1 MIENVHAQRLTL
13 NGVWQITLDGRSG
26 PLTVPGVWE
35 VQGYPRDVD
44 HAVLTR
50 TFDVPQDWRGQAV
63 WLEFGAVSYHVD
75 VWLNGAQVGTHDG
88 LWSAFAFD
96 VSAALDYTGVNTLE
110 LRIVKPSNRLDGDY
124 SYRHVPV
131 GFIPYVSTT
140 FGGAWQDVTLA
151 AYPAQPCSGWT
162 DLHVQPDL
170 TARRVTLNAR
180 LEPSA
185 DGVPVSAAL
194 RDPDGVVIAVQRVKP
209 DASGAVRAAFDL
221 SAVRPWSPDD
231 PAQYTLTLTAHAPAG
246 DVTAAR
252 AFGFRALTRT
262 PDGEGTL
269 LNGAPVI
276 LRGILHWGWYP
287 DRLAPTPTAD
297 EIRAE
302 FRQIRALG
310 FNMVKLCLFVPHET
324 FFRVA
329 DEEGMLLWLE
339 LPLWWQIMNPH
350 LRTVV
355 QREYRDILAAVHQH
369 PSIVIYSLGCELD
382 AYMGDGDL
390 LGDLDRA
397 VRDRTCGVLVCDN
410 SGSGEAYGGL
420 DFDYADFNDYHF
432 YSDLE
437 YFTPLLNL
445 FRRDW
450 RSPRPWIF
458 GEFCA
463 YDDYRDPTPLVD
475 ADGGR
480 PWWRDLV
487 GVDASVDRWAYS
499 IQEERMAA
507 LDLPYDH
514 AELARRS
521 RLQGYVVRKHT
532 LEQVRLR
539 RAMAGYVIT
548 GLRDTP
554 INSAGVFDDSG
565 QPKIAPEAFRMINAE
580 RVLLL
585 DIRRARVWRGGD
597 QPAPVDAFTPVAGQP
612 ASFRVIL
619 ANCGQPFSGGTLRWE
634 ITDAAGG
641 MVAHGDA
648 PVTVAVNG
656 HVPRQIG
663 RIDWTPPAADH
674 AAQVHLTVTLD
685 DGTRNTWPLFVAP
698 PVDFAAWAD
707 RAARYDPSGLLEGLA
722 ALPACDFAA
731 PPPVVIASALTPQVV
746 DLVEDGGA
754 CLLIQNGPGT
764 LPVKQL
770 GFWFEALNLIREHPV
785 WDGFPHDGFTGMPF
799 YHLAPDHALD
809 TARLSEA
816 LPQARD
822 MRPLLTRLHTRHFT
836 VTDYLVE
843 MTLGQGRL
851 IATTLRIEG
860 GRGDQVNGLAH
871 NPVARVL
878 LDRLLGYLA
887 GR

>member
-1 MIENVHAQRLTL
+1 MFENVHAQRLTL
-13 NGVWQITLDGRSG
+13 NGVWQISIDGRSG

-44 HAVLTR
+44 SAVLTR
-50 TFDVPQDWRGQAV
+50 TFDVPEGWRGQAIQ
-63 WLEFGAVSYHVD
+63 LEFGAVSYHVE
-75 VWLNGAQVGTHDG
+75 VWLNGIHVGTHHG
-88 LWSAFAFD
+88 LWSAFTFD
-96 VSAALDYTGVNTLE
+96 VSAALAYGGENALE
-110 LRIVKPSNRLDGDY
+110 LRIVKPSNRLDGTY

-140 FGGAWQDVTLA
+140 FGGVWQDVTLV
-151 AYPAQPCSGWT
+151 AYDQGAWH
-162 DLHVQPDL
+162 DVHVRADFE
-170 TARRVTLNAR
+170 ARQVTFSAR
-180 LEPSA
+180 LGLT
-185 DGVPVSAAL
+185 DGAPPVKAEL
-194 RDPDGVVIAVQRVKP
+194 RDPDGVVIAVQRAAH
-209 DASGAVRAAFDL
+209 DADGGVRAVFDL
-221 SAVRPWSPDD
+221 SAVRSWSPDD
-231 PAQYTLTLTAHAPAG
+231 PAQYTLTLTAPAPAG
-246 DVTAAR
+246 DVTVSR
-252 AFGFRALTRT
+252 SFGFRALMRSA
-262 PDGEGTL
+262 DGEGTL
-269 LNGAPVI
+269 LNGEPVM

-287 DRLAPTPTAD
+287 DRLAPTPSED

-302 FRQIRALG
+302 FHKIRALG
-310 FNMVKLCLFVPHET
+310 FNMVKLCLFVPHEA

-339 LPLWWQIMNPH
+339 LPLWWQVMNPH
-350 LRTVV
+350 LREVV
-355 QREYRDILAAVHQH
+355 QREYRDILAAVHHH

-463 YDDYRDPTPLVD
+463 YDDYRDPTRLID

-480 PWWRDLV
+480 PWWRDLF

-507 LDLPYDH
+507 LGLPYDH
-514 AELARRS
+514 ADLAHRS
-521 RLQGYVVRKHT
+521 RQQGYVVRKHT

-539 RAMAGYVIT
+539 RAMGGYVIT

-554 INSAGVFDDSG
+554 INSAGVFDDAGNS
-565 QPKIAPEAFRMINAE
+565 KVDADAFSAINGE

-585 DIRRARVWRGGD
+585 DVRRARVWRGGD
-597 QPAPVDAFTPVAGQP
+597 QPAPVDPFVLVAGQ
-612 ASFRVIL
+612 AMSWRVIL
-619 ANCGQPFSGGTLRWE
+619 SNSGKPFVSGVLRWQ
-634 ITDAAGG
+634 IHDADGLALLIEGESN
-641 MVAHGDA
+641 VQ
-648 PVTVAVNG
+648 VAVHG

-663 RIDWTPPAADH
+663 RIDWMPPATGR

-685 DGTRNTWPLFVAP
+685 DGTHNAWPLVIVP
-698 PVDFAAWAD
+698 PPAAESWPTL
-707 RAARYDPSGLLEGLA
+707 AARYDPSGVLEGFA
-722 ALPACDFAA
+722 ALPAHEFAE
-731 PPPVVIASALTPQVV
+731 PERRVLVASALTPQVV
-746 DLVEDGGA
+746 EFVENGGA
-754 CLLIQNGPGT
+754 CLLIQNGPGM
-764 LPVKQL
+764 LPVKQQ
-770 GFWFEALNLIREHPV
+770 GFWFEALNLIRTHPV
-785 WDGFPHDGFTGMPF
+785 WDGFPHDGYTGMAF
-799 YHLAPDHALD
+799 YHLAPDYALD
-809 TARLSEA
+809 AGRLAEA

-822 MRPLLTRLHTRHFT
+822 VRPLLTRLHTRHFT
-836 VTDYLVE
+836 TTEYMLE
-843 MTLGQGRL
+843 IALGAGRL
-851 IATTLRIEG
+851 IATTLRFDG

-871 NPVARVL
+871 NPMARHL
-878 LDRLLGYLA
+878 LDRLVGYLA
-887 GR
+887 AP